1 MPPVISNTSPL
12 IKLAGV
18 GHLEL
23 LGDLFGMIWIPALV
37 AEEFLAGATPADPD
51 IRSLP
56 WLHIQAVTAD
66 PTISG
71 QAQLG
76 AGEAAALS
84 MALQYQA
91 RLTILDDLAARR
103 VAQQRGLPVIGTL
116 GVLLEARRSNL
127 IPAVRPLVDA
137 MIAQGRRISPTLRA
151 EILRAAGE
159 AG

>member
-12 IKLAGV
+12 IKLAAV

-23 LGDLFGMIWIPALV
+23 LGDLFGTIWIPALV

-56 WLHIQAVTAD
+56 WLRIQAVTAD
-66 PTISG
+66 PTIST

-76 AGEAAALS
+76 AGEAAARS
-84 MALQYQA
+84 MALQHQA
-91 RLTILDDLAARR
+91 RLIILDDLAARR
-103 VAQQRGLPVIGTL
+103 FAQQRGLPVIGTL

-127 IPAVRPLVDA
+127 IPAVRPIVDA